1 LDTQSAPRSVF
12 TVPRDEHPLSER
24 EVTARDLASL
34 ASEVEPHDSAVAVIL
49 RRLAEAV
56 RSCRN
61 EEARAY
67 AAAIDPR
74 PLAQLLF
81 ERPSTLWGILEVAR
95 SVLVFAPIAVTW
107 YGLSTASLAYAKLLQ
122 DRPDLVTQPFLL
134 LWEVGFLG
142 APGVLNF
149 STVAIIDASLIGLL
163 IVLSLALHARSEL
176 RAPVTRTRALLKESA
191 IRGLVGHAAS
201 LASNELSGPDAD
213 AVLDDMVAEERRIYE
228 RAMEREQQLFDFE
241 GAVRELR
248 EAAADL
254 TRAARTLSAKGEQAA
269 EHEVEP
275 EVSLTRIGR
284 ASGGRM

>member
-1 LDTQSAPRSVF
+1 MDRQAPPRSVF
-12 TVPRDEHPLSER
+12 SVESDERPLSER
-24 EVTARDLASL
+24 EVTARDLGAL
-34 ASEVEPHDSAVAVIL
+34 ASEVEPHDAAVAVIL
-49 RRLAEAV
+49 RRLSDAV
-56 RSCRN
+56 RLSRN

-67 AAAIDPR
+67 AAAVDPR

-81 ERPSTLWGILEVAR
+81 ERPSKLWGVLEVAR

-107 YGLSTASLAYAKLLQ
+107 YSLSTASLAYAKLLQ

-142 APGVLNF
+142 APGVLSF

-163 IVLSLALHARSEL
+163 ITLSLALHARSEL

-201 LASNELSGPDAD
+201 LASNELSGPDAE

-228 RAMEREQQLFDFE
+228 RAMEREQQLFDLE

-254 TRAARTLSAKGEQAA
+254 TRAARTLSERGEEPAPP
-269 EHEVEP
+269 EVEP
-275 EVSLTRIGR
+275 EVGLTRMGR

>member
-1 LDTQSAPRSVF
+1 MQPSSRSVF
-12 TVPRDEHPLSER
+12 TVASDERPLSER
-24 EVTARDLASL
+24 EVTARDLGAL
-34 ASEVEPHDSAVAVIL
+34 ASEVEPHDAAVAVIL
-49 RRLAEAV
+49 RRLADAV
-56 RSCRN
+56 RLSRN

-67 AAAIDPR
+67 AAAVDPR

-81 ERPSTLWGILEVAR
+81 ERPSAFWGVLEVLR

-163 IVLSLALHARSEL
+163 ITLSLALHARSEL

-228 RAMEREQQLFDFE
+228 RAMEREQQLFDLE

-248 EAAADL
+248 DAAADL
-254 TRAARTLSAKGEQAA
+254 TRAARTLTERGEDAA
-269 EHEVEP
+269 PPEVEP
-275 EVSLTRIGR
+275 EVGLTRIGR
-284 ASGGRM
+284 ASDGRM